1 MSWLS
6 NFVQNDIV
14 QPVENIGTGIANV
27 WNEQPT
33 WLKGTEIGVGAGLA
47 TFGVADALGA
57 FAAPAALGADVAD
70 AGAAAST
77 PLAFADTGAGA
88 GTDLWTG
95 LPGLAD
101 AAPNADALTAQF
113 AAQDAAAAGGAAPG
127 AGGFDLGTIGP
138 GSTAAPS
145 GAPIDLTGGAGAGAP
160 TNLAPGGAN
169 AGNGGFWSNL
179 NAGLK
184 TYAPVIGATGLAA
197 SLGQGVYTKIQ
208 QNKMNAQNQQLSNQA
223 QAISQ
228 QDTAAAQ
235 PELATGEQLQ
245 QYLTTGTLPQAF
257 QAQLDQAT
265 ASAKAARIQAASAA
279 GQSTDPTQNTALAQ
293 DLSAIDNNALTA
305 KANLESTLSSA
316 GTQMVQ
322 TATQML
328 AQGASAAQ
336 IAANLPIQLANLNI
350 ALNQQSTQAISSF
363 AAALNGKQPNFAV
376 AQNNS
381 GGVSYNA

>member
-160 TNLAPGGAN
+160 PNLAPGGAN

-184 TYAPVIGATGLAA
+184 TWAPTIGAAGLATHLA
-197 SLGQGVYTKIQ
+197 GGAYQKYQ
-208 QNKMNAQNQQLSNQA
+208 QMQLSNSTNQKA
-223 QAISQ
+223 AQEQAIANA
-228 QDTAAAQ
+228 DTAAAQ

-245 QYLTTGTLPQAF
+245 QFLTTGTLPQAF

-265 ASAKAARIQAASAA
+265 ASAKAARIQAAAQA
-279 GQSTDPTQNTALAQ
+279 GQSTNPEQNTALAQ
-293 DLSAIDNNALTA
+293 DLAAIDNNALSA
-305 KANLESTLSSA
+305 KANIEQTLSTA

-328 AQGASAAQ
+328 AQGASATE
-336 IAANLPIQLANLNI
+336 ISANLPMLIAQLNI
-350 ALNQQSTQAISSF
+350 QLNQQTTQAISSF
-363 AAALNGKQPNFAV
+363 AAALNGKTPSFAV

-381 GGVSYNA
+381 GGVSY